1 MRWCL
6 VTTCTGTSG
15 RCTTEAD
22 FFITCHRSSPRWVEV
37 ALRFITSSSTLSGS
51 AKAWTVAPGHRP
63 YLGAQ
68 AVERRTEKHST
79 YYLDSAWMFYALTKL
94 GMRVAPHLAPHWSAL
109 EGELEKA
116 SGEGAQEGGGGEA
129 GCHHPPPPTAATRYE
144 VAAREGEE
152 EVGAREVVVVAS
164 TSSDLLEPE
173 GLVQEEVEDEEW
185 KEKEEPS
192 LEVGRGR
199 RRRRGRSGSAPGTP
213 RWRSAPPHPGW
224 WCGEEGCGAGLPP

>member
-1 MRWCL
+1 M
-6 VTTCTGTSG
+6 TTCTGTSG

-94 GMRVAPHLAPHWSAL
+94 GMRVAPHLAPHWRAL

-116 SGEGAQEGGGGEA
+116 SGEGRRKVEGAKQEA
-129 GCHHPPPPTAATRYE
+129 IPHHPPPPPQ
-144 VAAREGEE
+144 
-152 EVGAREVVVVAS
+152 GARW
-164 TSSDLLEPE
+164 P
-173 GLVQEEVEDEEW
+173 
-185 KEKEEPS
+185 P
-192 LEVGRGR
+192 GRGR
-199 RRRRGRSGSAPGTP
+199 RRWG
-213 RWRSAPPHPGW
+213 
-224 WCGEEGCGAGLPP
+224 